1 MGLLRSPLEQKVD
14 NITRRNALL
23 ANNRYRCRMA
33 DQQIFM
39 SELATEKS
47 TQYRGSASIK
57 LEVLHFE
64 HEQDLK
70 NARKLELL
78 FRKTG
83 YDHLD
88 VQNHVPAIIDK
99 QTLETA
105 VRDSGLTAEML
116 RVNPGGSYPK
126 LDFPPG
132 LRLECLHGQD
142 RVQAAARLLPKK
154 DRRWIVDL
162 YLAGSVICLPY
173 VAL

>member
-1 MGLLRSPLEQKVD
+1 
-14 NITRRNALL
+14 
-23 ANNRYRCRMA
+23 
-33 DQQIFM
+33 M
-39 SELATEKS
+39 SELATEKI
-47 TQYRGSASIK
+47 TKYRGSASIK

-64 HEQDLK
+64 HEQDPK

-116 RVNPGGSYPK
+116 RVNLGGSYPE
-126 LDFPPG
+126 LNFPPG
-132 LRLECLHGQD
+132 LQLECLHGKD

>member
-1 MGLLRSPLEQKVD
+1 
-14 NITRRNALL
+14 
-23 ANNRYRCRMA
+23 
-33 DQQIFM
+33 M